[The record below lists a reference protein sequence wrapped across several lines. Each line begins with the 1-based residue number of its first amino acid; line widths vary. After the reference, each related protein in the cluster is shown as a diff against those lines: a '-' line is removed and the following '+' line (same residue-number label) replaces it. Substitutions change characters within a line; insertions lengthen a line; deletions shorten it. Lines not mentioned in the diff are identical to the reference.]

1 MSITSE
7 IKPSQYN
14 IYADYHDLSVKVLF
28 DKEGKRLYTKKIQF
42 KEISFYIFGG
52 DDIPDG
58 LSYKIMKFSEF
69 YNYVVESGYKYLSYY
84 YNRAY
89 FWHIDAY
96 KAFTKEHL
104 EHYFET
110 TKTSIR
116 YSQYS
121 FLLNDWI
128 ESTNG
133 MKFKLDLKEKTCLL
147 IDFDEDVKN
156 LIIPDMYMNYPVV
169 EICSKDRKYLNF
181 SLESVFVP
189 KTIKR
194 ISSGAFRCRDSLEEI
209 RFEEGSELEYIG
221 PRAFEQSS
229 IKEIS
234 IPKSVK
240 IIKDY
245 AFLGCLKLESVVF
258 AEGSELT
265 NLGNSVFAYCPLL
278 KSLELPKSVETIT
291 ESFTDSEISSI
302 TIPMIKKRFC
312 NNLTFSGG
320 FLQEGFY
327 EERSK
332 LERIIVSDGSVGITA
347 SAFND
352 CSSVKEIVLPSSIL
366 FIGENA
372 FPPSLYWNIKII
384 YKGTVEQWRKIKKH
398 DNWMNTNSHNSNLRV
413 KQIICVDGIYKV

>member
-28 DKEGKRLYTKKIQF
+28 DKEGKLLYTKKIQF

-52 DDIPDG
+52 DDVPDG

-84 YNRAY
+84 YDRAY

-128 ESTNG
+128 ESTNR
-133 MKFKLDLKEKTCLL
+133 MKFKLDLKEKTCLI
-147 IDFDEDVKN
+147 IDFDDDIKN
-156 LIIPDMYMNYPVV
+156 LVIPNTYMNYPVV
-169 EICSKDRKYLNF
+169 EICVPERKYLNY
-181 SLESVFVP
+181 SLESVFIP
-189 KTIKR
+189 KTIR
-194 ISSGAFRCRDSLEEI
+194 CISSGAFYACDSLEEVC
-209 RFEEGSELEYIG
+209 FEKESELEYIG

-234 IPKSVK
+234 VPKSVK

-245 AFLGCLKLESVVF
+245 AFLGCLKLERIVF
-258 AEGSELT
+258 AEDSKLT
-265 NLGNSVFAYCPLL
+265 SLGNNVFAHCESL
-278 KSLELPKSVETIT
+278 KELELPKNIEIIN

-312 NNLTFSGG
+312 NSLTFHGG
-320 FLQEGFY
+320 FLQTGFY
-327 EERSK
+327 EEHSK

-352 CSSVKEIVLPSSIL
+352 CFLVREIILPNSIS